1 MASEASGRVVL
12 MTASLRV
19 LHLAS
24 FSGNIGDN
32 ANHMGFRPWFE
43 AVIGRAIEWS
53 DLEIREFYWREREF
67 DDGFVALA
75 NAHDVVVIGGGN
87 YFELWVESSPTG
99 TSIAIDPARFA
110 RIRVPV
116 LFNALGVDAGQGVP
130 DASLER
136 FRAFLGA
143 LVASPR
149 CLVSVR
155 NDGAI
160 ETLRTYLGERYVE
173 GVHHVPDGGFFL
185 PTSGATSAG
194 LLEPGRRYVGI
205 NLACDMAEVRFGAFS
220 AQGGRSGFVGEFA
233 GAISMLAE
241 AHPEVTFVF
250 FPHIFRDLEI
260 ISEVLD
266 ALGDR
271 LRRTR
276 VVVAPYASGPVAA
289 AETFEMYRR
298 CDLVMAMRFHA
309 NVCPIGMGR
318 QTLGLV
324 CYRQIEKLYEE
335 LGQPDRGI
343 DVSRPGFAE
352 TLVSSATRALTR
364 PETFEAGPGEARA
377 QVEAMRE
384 RFSVALRNW
393 ARSNGL

>member
-1 MASEASGRVVL
+1 
-12 MTASLRV
+12 MTAPLRV

-43 AVIGRAIEWS
+43 AQIGRAVEWS

-67 DDGFVALA
+67 DDAFVALA

-110 RIRVPV
+110 RIRAPV
-116 LFNALGVDAGQGVP
+116 FFNALGVDAGQGVP
-130 DASLER
+130 DVSLER

-143 LVASPR
+143 LIASPQY
-149 CLVSVR
+149 LVSVR

-160 ETLRTYLGERYVE
+160 ETLRTYLGEQYVE

-185 PTSGATSAG
+185 PAADAVSGG
-194 LLEPGRRYVGI
+194 LLERGRRYVGI
-205 NLACDMAEVRFGAFS
+205 NLACDMAEVRFGAFG
-220 AQGGRSGFVGEFA
+220 AQGGRAGFVGEFA
-233 GAISMLAE
+233 EAISELAE
-241 AHPEVTFVF
+241 AHPDVTFVF
-250 FPHIFRDLEI
+250 FPHIFRDLDI
-260 ISEVLD
+260 ISEVLG
-266 ALGDR
+266 ALADR

-276 VVVAPYASGPVAA
+276 VVVAPYSSGPVAA
-289 AETFEMYRR
+289 AEIFEMYRR

-343 DVSRPGFAE
+343 DVSRPGFAD
-352 TLVSSATRALTR
+352 TLVSNATRALTR
-364 PETFEAGPGEARA
+364 PESFKAGPDEARG

-384 RFSVALRNW
+384 RFGIALRNW
-393 ARSNGL
+393 ARNNGL